1 MSGWLGRG
9 GGRRPRK
16 STSQREFEIEFE
28 IESGEFEI
36 ESGEFEIESGEFEI
50 ESGEFEIESASAKA
64 DLFYVGEQKW
74 SVTGLIFG
82 KRLAIVAK
90 APEETLSSSLE
101 SVRVGDGNNGG

>member
-16 STSQREFEIEFE
+16 STSQREFEIDFE

-36 ESGEFEIESGEFEI
+36 QSGEFEIQ
-50 ESGEFEIESASAKA
+50 SGEFEIESASAKA

-82 KRLAIVAK
+82 KRLAIMAK